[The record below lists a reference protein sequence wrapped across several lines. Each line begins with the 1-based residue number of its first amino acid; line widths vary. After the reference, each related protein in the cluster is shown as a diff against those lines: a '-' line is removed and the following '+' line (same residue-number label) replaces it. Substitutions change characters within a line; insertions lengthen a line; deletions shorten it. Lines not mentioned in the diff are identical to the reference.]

1 MESLREKRGSGVL
14 LHKPQL
20 TLANAYYGPSAESDQ
35 FIRCSTFHR
44 QPGGMK
50 FNARSWRN
58 TGGWIHLAGQSNLN
72 SYTRVHGQSI
82 QATAM
87 HADGIFQQ
95 QDLSDE

>member
-1 MESLREKRGSGVL
+1 
-14 LHKPQL
+14 
-20 TLANAYYGPSAESDQ
+20 
-35 FIRCSTFHR
+35 
-44 QPGGMK
+44 MK

-58 TGGWIHLAGQSNLN
+58 TGGWIHPAGQSNLN
-72 SYTRVHGQSI
+72 SHTRVQGQPI